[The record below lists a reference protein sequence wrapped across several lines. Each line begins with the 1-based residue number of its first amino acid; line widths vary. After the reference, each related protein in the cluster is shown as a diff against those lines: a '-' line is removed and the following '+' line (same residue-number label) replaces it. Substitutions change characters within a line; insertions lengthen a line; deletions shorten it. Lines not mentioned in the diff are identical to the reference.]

1 MDITS
6 PMGITNHM
14 HITRG
19 TDITGLFVARG
30 GRGVDWS
37 MVTIRMSG
45 RLNIIA
51 TGRPRM
57 AIGEHP
63 QLIILDEPLSG
74 LDAGT
79 ARAVKNVHSSAFL
92 PVGPSL

>member
-6 PMGITNHM
+6 RMGITNRM

-19 TDITGLFVARG
+19 TAITGLFVARG

-45 RLNIIA
+45 RLDIIA
-51 TGRPRM
+51 TGRPPM
-57 AIGEHP
+57 ATGEP
-63 QLIILDEPLSG
+63 GFVAANADRRWRPMQ
-74 LDAGT
+74 
-79 ARAVKNVHSSAFL
+79 
-92 PVGPSL
+92 

>member
-1 MDITS
+1 MDIT
-6 PMGITNHM
+6 NRM

-19 TDITGLFVARG
+19 TDIIGLSVELG
-30 GRGVDWS
+30 GRGVVWS
-37 MVTIRMSG
+37 MVTTRMSG
-45 RLNIIA
+45 RLDIIA
-51 TGRPRM
+51 TGRPPM
-57 AIGEHP
+57 ATGEHA

-79 ARAVKNVHSSAFL
+79 ARAFKNVHSSAFL